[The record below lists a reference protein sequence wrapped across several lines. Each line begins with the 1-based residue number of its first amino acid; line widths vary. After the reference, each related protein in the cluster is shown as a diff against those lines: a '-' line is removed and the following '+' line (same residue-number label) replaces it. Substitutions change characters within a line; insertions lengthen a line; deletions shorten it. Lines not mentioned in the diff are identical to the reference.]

1 MEEDYKLKIDLVIE
15 LLKKKKPTI
24 TLLSSCQPSR
34 GCFTSG

>member
-24 TLLSSCQPSR
+24 TLLLSC
-34 GCFTSG
+34 